1 MSNYLIS
8 MPANTFSMPRQFK
21 AVANGKIYIGLPDTD
36 PVNPANQISV
46 YVVNE
51 NGTEVQVA
59 QPIIINAGGFP
70 VYNGQIVKFITKQ
83 NYSMAVYDSTGN
95 GGVQQYYWPDLSME
109 DPAAASSKVDE
120 LKGDLANPLKGDVMV
135 AVQQPFSGAVTR
147 TQHDKNAE
155 HISPLDAGAVG
166 DAITNDTAAFAILE
180 AQTQYD
186 VIDLLGKTYLVD
198 TLPTV
203 HRYINGYLKH
213 SVDGYIYDA
222 NPEPLVNIGNRNILL
237 GGAGA
242 SMPDW
247 VKYRGPLLAY
257 NVFAIGFEALHKNIK
272 GRNVIAIGAGALHEM
287 ENGRYNI
294 AIGLE
299 SQFHCNSDDG
309 ANFTGTRNTSVGD
322 NSMRFNVT
330 GFSNIAVGRNAGQ
343 PFNGNYNSIL
353 GAGAVAGLCPQDLD
367 DETIVNPS
375 PSAISETA
383 IFGTNAG
390 LFLSGGYG
398 QILIGKDAGY
408 NIKSGIRNIGIGW
421 NVMKTLDEGCSYDG
435 MAKVTVAITGTY
447 TISGGVITIS
457 ASGTGAVV
465 GGRVLAKLGTHE
477 QNYYRITSMPNAN
490 TIVAATAYTSITE
503 AGSCSVM
510 EVESITSYG
519 AQSQDNVGIGNHVME
534 SATKTTSTAAVG
546 AFSCRYLQ
554 GAVQVA
560 SLGAFS
566 LGNLQTGGQV
576 TAVGYGAG
584 RFMQDGTNAIALT
597 NVTLLGAN
605 TSVSG
610 NNQVQIGNT
619 TTTTYVYGTVQN
631 RSDERDKADIR
642 DTELGIEFILGLRP
656 VDGRWDMRDDYIEFY
671 PDAPE
676 KPEAPVEP
684 EAPPPPSEEQ
694 IPNFSTESDAGL
706 YGQDP
711 ENIRIYHLDGD
722 PTNPYSRVIETGE
735 SGISDDHQGEY
746 PEDDYPRLLAI
757 YLQERAAYE
766 SNMAQYQA
774 DLITY
779 KNDCALWEA
788 ECERIKEHNARVS
801 TGELRDGSKKRERF
815 HHWFIAQEVK
825 ELCDKLGVDFGGYQD
840 HSVNGGCDVLSLG
853 YDEFIPPTVKAVQ
866 QCWERMD
873 AQDIVIAEQAKTI
886 ATLEDRLEK
895 LEKLLPENNH

>member
-1 MSNYLIS
+1 MATTPTTLPIPSEDPRDLKFNAGKFDEVMTSDAHYYVDRFGVKRWTIAGFQFTAEEAIRNYGYITMDSFEDGATLTLPNQVLRYEATGEYYRWDGDLPKTVPLGS
-8 MPANTFSMPRQFK
+8 TPASTGG
-21 AVANGKIYIGLPDTD
+21 VGLG
-36 PVNPANQISV
+36 AWISV
-46 YVVNE
+46 GDAALRGNLKSE
-51 NGTEVQVA
+51 ADGLGDSLMT
-59 QPIIINAGGFP
+59 
-70 VYNGQIVKFITKQ
+70 VK
-83 NYSMAVYDSTGN
+83 
-95 GGVQQYYWPDLSME
+95 
-109 DPAAASSKVDE
+109 
-120 LKGDLANPLKGDVMV
+120 
-135 AVQQPFSGAVTR
+135 QPFTGSVPE
-147 TQHDKNAE
+147 TQHGQNAKR
-155 HISPLDAGAVG
+155 IDALSSGAVG
-166 DAITNDTAAFAILE
+166 DGATDDTAAFAILE

-213 SVDGYIYDA
+213 SVDGYVYEA
-222 NPEPLVNIGNRNILL
+222 NPESLINVGNRNVLL

-287 ENGRYNI
+287 KNGRYNI

-343 PFNGNYNSIL
+343 SFNGNYNSIL

-375 PSAISETA
+375 PSTVSETA
-383 IFGTNAG
+383 ILGTNAG

-398 QILIGKDAGY
+398 QILIGKDSGY
-408 NIKSGIRNIGIGW
+408 SIKSGIRNIGIGW
-421 NVMKTLDEGCSYDG
+421 NAMKTLDEGCSYDG
-435 MAKVTVAITGTY
+435 MTKVNVAITGTY

-477 QNYYRITSMPNAN
+477 QNYYRITSMPDAN
-490 TIVAATAYTSITE
+490 TIVAATAYTSISE
-503 AGSCSVM
+503 SGSCSVM
-510 EVESITSYG
+510 AVESVTSYG
-519 AQSQDNVGIGNHVME
+519 AQSQDNVGIGTHVME
-534 SATKTTSTAAVG
+534 SATKTTLTTAVG

-656 VDGRWDMRDDYIEFY
+656 VDGRWDMRDDYVEEYQVQIGI
-671 PDAPE
+671 DE
-676 KPEAPVEP
+676 KAQPV
-684 EAPPPPSEEQ
+684 
-694 IPNFSTESDAGL
+694 F
-706 YGQDP
+706 
-711 ENIRIYHLDGD
+711 
-722 PTNPYSRVIETGE
+722 ETRTRKL
-735 SGISDDHQGEY
+735 
-746 PEDDYPRLLAI
+746 P
-757 YLQERAAYE
+757 
-766 SNMAQYQA
+766 
-774 DLITY
+774 
-779 KNDCALWEA
+779 K
-788 ECERIKEHNARVS
+788 
-801 TGELRDGSKKRERF
+801 DGSKKRERF

-825 ELCDKLGVDFGGYQD
+825 ELCDKLGVEFGGYQD
-840 HSVNGGCDVLSLG
+840 HKVNDGCDVLSLG
-853 YDEFIPPTVKAVQ
+853 YDEFIPPTVRAVQ
-866 QCWERMD
+866 QCWRRMDEQDARMD
-873 AQDIVIAEQAKTI
+873 AQDEKIA
-886 ATLEDRLEK
+886 RLEARLAK
-895 LEKLLPENNH
+895 FESK

>member
-1 MSNYLIS
+1 MESQ
-8 MPANTFSMPRQFK
+8 FRQAK
-21 AVANGKIYIGLPDTD
+21 QVIN
-36 PVNPANQISV
+36 
-46 YVVNE
+46 
-51 NGTEVQVA
+51 TEVNKQSIARNFGIGDNEVCYA
-59 QPIIINAGGFP
+59 KAGQPLSGYKAIYDKASQRAYMLPTGLTGTVVSMSIAGVLTHSAGTVDLGALAVTRGEFVTLPGSFSSGSTINAKNERLEYQGGLYRWDGVLP
-70 VYNGQIVKFITKQ
+70 KVV
-83 NYSMAVYDSTGN
+83 DSGSTLESA
-95 GGVQQYYWPDLSME
+95 GGVGPGKWVGVGDAVLRADLNN
-109 DPAAASSKVDE
+109 PVI
-120 LKGDLANPLKGDVMV
+120 GDALLAL
-135 AVQQPFSGAVTR
+135 QQPFAGAVAR

-155 HISPLDAGAVG
+155 SINPIDAGAFG
-166 DAITNDTAAFAILE
+166 DGVNNDTAAFAILE

-198 TLPTV
+198 NLPTV

-213 SVDGYIYDA
+213 SVDGYVYDA
-222 NPEPLVNIGNRNILL
+222 NPESLINVGNRNILL

-309 ANFTGTRNTSVGD
+309 ASFTGTRNTSVGD

-330 GFSNIAVGRNAGQ
+330 GFSNISVGRNTGQ
-343 PFNGNYNSIL
+343 SFNGNYNSIL

-375 PSAISETA
+375 PSTVSETA
-383 IFGTNAG
+383 ILGTNAG

-421 NVMKTLDEGCSYDG
+421 NVMKTLDAGCSYDG
-435 MAKVTVAITGTY
+435 MTKTAVAITGTY

-477 QNYYRITSMPNAN
+477 QNYYRITSMPDAN
-490 TIVAATAYTSITE
+490 TIVAATAYTSISE
-503 AGSCSVM
+503 SGSCSVM
-510 EVESITSYG
+510 EVESVTSYG
-519 AQSQDNVGIGNHVME
+519 TQSQDNVGIGSHVME

-656 VDGRWDMRDDYIEFY
+656 VDGRWDMRDDY
-671 PDAPE
+671 
-676 KPEAPVEP
+676 
-684 EAPPPPSEEQ
+684 SEEYQVQ
-694 IPNFSTESDAGL
+694 IGIDEKAQPVFETR
-706 YGQDP
+706 
-711 ENIRIYHLDGD
+711 IRKL
-722 PTNPYSRVIETGE
+722 P
-735 SGISDDHQGEY
+735 
-746 PEDDYPRLLAI
+746 
-757 YLQERAAYE
+757 
-766 SNMAQYQA
+766 
-774 DLITY
+774 
-779 KNDCALWEA
+779 K
-788 ECERIKEHNARVS
+788 
-801 TGELRDGSKKRERF
+801 DGSKKRERF

-825 ELCDKLGVDFGGYQD
+825 ELCDKLGVGFGGYQD

-853 YDEFIPPTVKAVQ
+853 YDEFIPPTVRAVQ
-866 QCWERMD
+866 QCWDRMNV
-873 AQDIVIAEQAKTI
+873 QDLLIAEQAKTI
-886 ATLEDRLEK
+886 ATLEDRLAK
-895 LEKLLPENNH
+895 LEKLLSASNN

>member
-1 MSNYLIS
+1 MATQPTNLPVPSESSRDLKFN
-8 MPANTFSMPRQFK
+8 A
-21 AVANGKIYIGLPDTD
+21 GKIDEFVTSLSQQYIDRFGKHHYTIEGLKQLVLEHIYNLGWNLAGSFQDGGTVSSAGDLLQDESTNIWYRWDDLETLPKTV
-36 PVNPANQISV
+36 PPGSTPAS
-46 YVVNE
+46 
-51 NGTEVQVA
+51 
-59 QPIIINAGGFP
+59 AGGTGEGKWQP
-70 VYNGQIVKFITKQ
+70 VDVADVLRK
-83 NYSMAVYDSTGN
+83 
-95 GGVQQYYWPDLSME
+95 
-109 DPAAASSKVDE
+109 
-120 LKGDLANPLKGDVMV
+120 DLANPLMGDAML
-135 AVQQPFSGAVTR
+135 AVQQPFTGSVGR

-166 DAITNDTAAFAILE
+166 DAVADDTAAFAILE
-180 AQTQYD
+180 AQSQYD

-198 TLPTV
+198 NLPTV

-213 SVDGYIYDA
+213 SVDGYVYDA
-222 NPEPLVNIGNRNILL
+222 NPESLINVGNRNILL

-435 MAKVTVAITGTY
+435 MTKVTVAITGTY

-465 GGRVLAKLGTHE
+465 GGRVLAKLGNHE

-610 NNQVQIGNT
+610 NNQVQIGNSAT
-619 TTTTYVYGTVQN
+619 TVYVYGTVQN

-735 SGISDDHQGEY
+735 SGSSDDHEGEY

-779 KNDCALWEA
+779 KSDFALWEA
-788 ECERIKEHNARVS
+788 ECERIKEHNARVA

-853 YDEFIPPTVKAVQ
+853 YDEFIPPTVRAVQ

-873 AQDIVIAEQAKTI
+873 A
-886 ATLEDRLEK
+886 LEARLAK
-895 LEKLLPENNH
+895 LESQ

>member
-1 MSNYLIS
+1 MATIPTQNPVPSE
-8 MPANTFSMPRQFK
+8 A
-21 AVANGKIYIGLPDTD
+21 AVDLKFNAGKIDEFVTSFVLKYTD
-36 PVNPANQISV
+36 RLGRDHLTIEGIRDLVEKAIKAF
-46 YVVNE
+46 
-51 NGTEVQVA
+51 G
-59 QPIIINAGGFP
+59 
-70 VYNGQIVKFITKQ
+70 FIT
-83 NYSMAVYDSTGN
+83 MDSFEDGATLDNSSQVLRWESNGEYYRWDGSFPKVVPTGSTPATT
-95 GGVQQYYWPDLSME
+95 GGIGTSAWVSIGDAALRSDIASGE
-109 DPAAASSKVDE
+109 DN
-120 LKGDLANPLKGDVMV
+120 LGDALVGVK
-135 AVQQPFSGAVTR
+135 QPFAGAVVR
-147 TQHDKNAE
+147 TQHDKNSE
-155 HISPLDAGAVG
+155 SINPNDAGAFG
-166 DAITNDTAAFAILE
+166 DGVNNDTAAFALLE

-213 SVDGYIYDA
+213 SVDGYVYDA
-222 NPEPLVNIGNRNILL
+222 NPESLINVGNRNILL

-242 SMPDW
+242 SIPDW

-257 NVFAIGFEALHKNIK
+257 NVFAIGFEALHKNIN

-383 IFGTNAG
+383 ILGTNAG

-435 MAKVTVAITGTY
+435 MTKVTVAITGTY

-534 SATKTTSTAAVG
+534 SATKTTLTAAVG

-576 TAVGYGAG
+576 TSVGYGAG

-642 DTELGIEFILGLRP
+642 DTVLDIDFIMGLRP
-656 VDGRWDMRDDYIEFY
+656 VDGRWDMRDDYFEEYQVQIGI
-671 PDAPE
+671 DD
-676 KPEAPVEP
+676 EARPVFE
-684 EAPPPPSEEQ
+684 
-694 IPNFSTESDAGL
+694 TR
-706 YGQDP
+706 
-711 ENIRIYHLDGD
+711 IRKL
-722 PTNPYSRVIETGE
+722 P
-735 SGISDDHQGEY
+735 
-746 PEDDYPRLLAI
+746 
-757 YLQERAAYE
+757 
-766 SNMAQYQA
+766 
-774 DLITY
+774 
-779 KNDCALWEA
+779 K
-788 ECERIKEHNARVS
+788 
-801 TGELRDGSKKRERF
+801 DGSKKRERF

-853 YDEFIPPTVKAVQ
+853 YDEFIPPTVRAVQ

-873 AQDIVIAEQAKTI
+873 AQDLLIAEQAKTI
-886 ATLEDRLEK
+886 ATLEDRLAK
-895 LEKLLPENNH
+895 LEKLLSASNN

>member
-1 MSNYLIS
+1 MTKYATMNPLGSTSPYDLFDNSQNFDTAINSITAAIWQDRLGRTRHTWYGLEQ
-8 MPANTFSMPRQFK
+8 MAK
-21 AVANGKIYIGLPDTD
+21 AAIAAFGYITMDSFQDGATLTLPNQVLRDTSTGEYYRWDGSFLPSGKIVPPG
-36 PVNPANQISV
+36 
-46 YVVNE
+46 
-51 NGTEVQVA
+51 
-59 QPIIINAGGFP
+59 
-70 VYNGQIVKFITKQ
+70 
-83 NYSMAVYDSTGN
+83 ST
-95 GGVQQYYWPDLSME
+95 P
-109 DPAAASSKVDE
+109 ASSGGIGIGAWLSV
-120 LKGDLANPLKGDVMV
+120 GDAVLRGELANPAIGDALIALK
-135 AVQQPFSGAVTR
+135 QPFSGAVTR

-155 HISPLDAGAVG
+155 HISPLEAGAVG

-203 HRYINGYLKH
+203 HRYINGYLNH
-213 SVDGYIYDA
+213 SVDGYVYDA
-222 NPEPLVNIGNRNILL
+222 NPESLINVGNRNILL

-435 MAKVTVAITGTY
+435 MTKVTVAITGTY

-619 TTTTYVYGTVQN
+619 TTTTHVYGTVQN

-694 IPNFSTESDAGL
+694 IPNLSTESDAGL

-788 ECERIKEHNARVS
+788 ECERIKEHNARVA

-840 HSVNGGCDVLSLG
+840 HSVDGGCDVLSLG
-853 YDEFIPPTVKAVQ
+853 YDEFIPPTVRAVQ

-873 AQDIVIAEQAKTI
+873 A
-886 ATLEDRLEK
+886 LEARLAK
-895 LEKLLPENNH
+895 LESQ